1 MSICDFGIK
10 NNRVEGALVNIFVQD
25 THPLIKLAN
34 ILPWEEMFEIILPD
48 LRKTAKGQYHRGR
61 KLKIRPHLGVFLLQQ
76 FYNRTDRQIEYD
88 VKENAAFQ
96 LFCGKSLMLN
106 WHCPDHTKIEK
117 FRSRITPENQ
127 RKLANLIAI
136 NATKMGF
143 ADPKHCD
150 VDSTIQSANIS
161 RPSKANILTKIAC
174 AAKRV
179 SVFLEEKVLSPMEF
193 ISSGLS
199 CFNLKGIKGIFKEY
213 VFTKKKLEPS
223 EVKGKL
229 ERLFQAVI
237 DPVATVIKVSR
248 SLWDSQ
254 KEKLPWNIVATIKQ
268 LTNVGWEYIKAVGDE
283 LYFNKKAIDLP
294 LSLHAKE
301 VACFSKNKQ
310 HTKRYKFG
318 RAYQLTRIKGNFMLV
333 GDSSS
338 IRMND
343 KQCLATL
350 LLEHN
355 DYFPEQCIESLATD
369 KGYYSKDNEQL
380 LIGKGVKEIGI
391 ARPVNIKIE
400 KLHNEETVEKLANRR
415 AGIEPLIGHIK
426 RGGQLGRS
434 RMKKDESTKAA
445 GYTAVLGF
453 NLRQTKHYLTGKHKS
468 SQAA

>member
-1 MSICDFGIK
+1 MSICDLGIK
-10 NNRVEGALVNIFVQD
+10 NNRIEGGLVNILVTD

-34 ILPWEEMFEIILPD
+34 FLPWEQMFKIILPD
-48 LRKTAKGQYHRGR
+48 LRKTPKGQHHRGR
-61 KLKIRPHLGVFLLQQ
+61 KLKIRTHLGVFLLQQ

-96 LFCGKSLMLN
+96 LFCGKNLVLN

-117 FRSRITPENQ
+117 FRSRISPDNQ
-127 RKLANLIAI
+127 RQLANLVAI
-136 NATKMGF
+136 NAAKMGF

-161 RPSKANILTKIAC
+161 RPSKAAILTKIAC
-174 AAKRV
+174 AAKKV
-179 SVFLEEKVLSPMEF
+179 AVFLERKILSPMEV

-199 CFNLKGIKGIFKEY
+199 CFDLKKIKGIFKEY

-223 EVKGKL
+223 EVTGKL
-229 ERLFQAVI
+229 KTLFQAVI
-237 DPVATVIKVSR
+237 DPVATVIKVIQ
-248 SLWDSQ
+248 SLWDFQ
-254 KEKLPWNIVATIKQ
+254 KDKLPWNIVSTIKQ
-268 LTNVGWEYIKAVGDE
+268 LTNVGSEYIKAIGDE
-283 LYFNKKAIDLP
+283 LYFDKKARNLP
-294 LSLHAKE
+294 LSLSAKE

-343 KQCLATL
+343 KQSLAPL

-355 DYFPEQCIESLATD
+355 HFFPEQCIQSLSAD
-369 KGYYSKDNEQL
+369 KGYYSKKNEQL
-380 LIGKGVKEIGI
+380 LIGQGVKEIGI
-391 ARPVNIKIE
+391 ARPVNIKRK
-400 KLHNEETVEKLANRR
+400 KLHSEETLEKLANRR

-434 RMKKDESTKAA
+434 RMKKDASTKAA